1 MSRKG
6 ETIQG
11 FEMAVRSSS
20 RSDLPVQVSI
30 LESSSSASSE
40 RSVFHFIQPIDS
52 TARLA
57 RALER
62 LTPGTAPTAAAGA
75 ATSRSPLSGS
85 PDPHP
90 LRENEVLRHV
100 AAGLQ
105 NKEVAT
111 ELGISVA
118 TTRNHVHNILE
129 KLDVHSKLEAVSL
142 AFREGWVTGAAFRGA
157 ARSGTIRLGPDTT
170 VALVAGRPQ
179 SLHPDA
185 ATAQGMHARRLSM
198 GWCRRITDCVLY
210 TWVRRTTLAQDLRS
224 RKGGCPRERRASGS
238 VSWQAIAKRR
248 QQELDILAAV
258 ALRIHEEEDPQAVIE
273 IALDE
278 IVGGLGLK
286 AAWVFLG
293 DENEKQ
299 LRLAAHRGVSVEY
312 LQEVDRSGLG
322 HCLCPE
328 VFSTGHRMQ
337 IRNTTQCPRMPTIV
351 DGLREPVAHACIPLA
366 LEGTSRGVLNVAAR
380 PGQLLRGGRAALPGN
395 GRPAGLPCHGASPAP
410 EGGAPAPPGSAGA
423 GGPQQRIGE
432 IQDPDA
438 VLRGVGQTALEI
450 LGSDRVQIFLGSDPR
465 ELTVAHL
472 AGLPHP
478 ELREGQKLDLVSLG
492 SSLLPR
498 ALAEQRSFQVEEG
511 RHDDRVNQDLAHR
524 WEAVSA
530 LVVPLVARKTTLG
543 LLLLTKRDPQRWTK
557 DQVDVAEA
565 LASQASVAIENARLY
580 DNARRA
586 YRELKAAQA
595 RIIQSEKMAVVGTF
609 ASGLA
614 HEVRNPL
621 NSIALQLS
629 ILERRVAPLET
640 GLSGEL
646 KELLGIIREEVKRLD
661 NLVGDFLQFSRT
673 NRLPYSP
680 ASVDSLL
687 DEVVRLLRPEAR
699 AAGVTLKRQQAG
711 ASIPDLRI
719 DAERIKQVV
728 INLVQNAIEA
738 MPDGGAAV
746 LESGLVDGRASDRG
760 ARHGTRAARGA
771 RRLPALRHHQGPRHG
786 PRPFDR
792 PADRPR
798 ARRRDLGG
806 ESRRAGRGLH
816 RQPSAIPPEETEAE
830 RP

>member
-1 MSRKG
+1 M
-6 ETIQG
+6 
-11 FEMAVRSSS
+11 
-20 RSDLPVQVSI
+20 
-30 LESSSSASSE
+30 
-40 RSVFHFIQPIDS
+40 
-52 TARLA
+52 
-57 RALER
+57 
-62 LTPGTAPTAAAGA
+62 
-75 ATSRSPLSGS
+75 
-85 PDPHP
+85 
-90 LRENEVLRHV
+90 
-100 AAGLQ
+100 
-105 NKEVAT
+105 
-111 ELGISVA
+111 
-118 TTRNHVHNILE
+118 
-129 KLDVHSKLEAVSL
+129 
-142 AFREGWVTGAAFRGA
+142 
-157 ARSGTIRLGPDTT
+157 
-170 VALVAGRPQ
+170 
-179 SLHPDA
+179 
-185 ATAQGMHARRLSM
+185 
-198 GWCRRITDCVLY
+198 
-210 TWVRRTTLAQDLRS
+210 
-224 RKGGCPRERRASGS
+224 
-238 VSWQAIAKRR
+238 QAIAKKR

-293 DENEKQ
+293 DEDEKA
-299 LRLAAHRGVSVEY
+299 LRMAAQRGVSAEY
-312 LQEVDRSGLG
+312 LREIERNGLG
-322 HCLCPE
+322 NCLCPE
-328 VFSTGHRMQ
+328 VFSTAHRMQ
-337 IRNTTQCPRMPTIV
+337 VRNTTQCPRMPTIV

-380 PGQLLRGGRAALPGN
+380 PGELFTEDELRFLETVGRQVCLAMERARHLKAERLHHQEARALAALN
-395 GRPAGLPCHGASPAP
+395 K
-410 EGGAPAPPGSAGA
+410 
-423 GGPQQRIGE
+423 RIGE

-450 LGSDRVQIFLGSDPR
+450 LGPDRVQIFLGSDPR

-472 AGLPHP
+472 AGLPHA

-530 LVVPLVARKTTLG
+530 MVVPLVARKTTLG

-738 MPDGGAAV
+738 MPDGGTAV
-746 LESGLVDGRASDRG
+746 LESGLVDGRARIVVRDTG
-760 ARHGTRAARGA
+760 PGLPEGLDVFQLFVTTKARGTGLGLSIA
-771 RRLPALRHHQGPRHG
+771 QQIVLEH
-786 PRPFDR
+786 
-792 PADRPR
+792 
-798 ARRRDLGG
+798 GG
-806 ESRRAGRGLH
+806 EI
-816 RQPSAIPPEETEAE
+816 SAEGSPGHGAAFTVSLPTNPPEETEAE

>member
-1 MSRKG
+1 MH
-6 ETIQG
+6 
-11 FEMAVRSSS
+11 A
-20 RSDLPVQVSI
+20 
-30 LESSSSASSE
+30 
-40 RSVFHFIQPIDS
+40 S
-52 TARLA
+52 TAVHGLA
-57 RALER
+57 
-62 LTPGTAPTAAAGA
+62 
-75 ATSRSPLSGS
+75 S
-85 PDPHP
+85 
-90 LRENEVLRHV
+90 
-100 AAGLQ
+100 
-105 NKEVAT
+105 
-111 ELGISVA
+111 
-118 TTRNHVHNILE
+118 
-129 KLDVHSKLEAVSL
+129 
-142 AFREGWVTGAAFRGA
+142 
-157 ARSGTIRLGPDTT
+157 
-170 VALVAGRPQ
+170 
-179 SLHPDA
+179 
-185 ATAQGMHARRLSM
+185 
-198 GWCRRITDCVLY
+198 RITDCVLY
-210 TWVRRTTLAQDLRS
+210 AWVTSAKLAQDLRS
-224 RKGGCPRERRASGS
+224 RKDGMPTGAARIGERE
-238 VSWQAIAKRR
+238 WKAIAKRR
-248 QQELDILAAV
+248 QQELEILAAV

-273 IALDE
+273 IAVEE

-293 DENEKQ
+293 DENEKK

-312 LQEVDRSGLG
+312 LREVDRSGLG

-380 PGQLLRGGRAALPGN
+380 PGELFAEDELRFLETVGRQVCLAMERARHLKAERLHHQEARALAALN
-395 GRPAGLPCHGASPAP
+395 K
-410 EGGAPAPPGSAGA
+410 
-423 GGPQQRIGE
+423 RIGE

-511 RHDDRVNQDLAHR
+511 RHDDRVNQGLAHR

-595 RIIQSEKMAVVGTF
+595 RIIQSEKMVVVGTF

-711 ASIPDLRI
+711 PSIPDLRI
-719 DAERIKQVV
+719 DVERIKQVV

-738 MPDGGAAV
+738 MPGGGSAV
-746 LESGLVDGRASDRG
+746 LESGLVDGRARIVVRDTG
-760 ARHGTRAARGA
+760 PGLPEGLDVFQLFVTTKARGTGLGLSIA
-771 RRLPALRHHQGPRHG
+771 QQIVLEH
-786 PRPFDR
+786 
-792 PADRPR
+792 
-798 ARRRDLGG
+798 GG
-806 ESRRAGRGLH
+806 EI
-816 RQPSAIPPEETEAE
+816 SADSSPGQGAAFTVSLPTTPPQETEAE